1 MTGEGAEGRG
11 PDLPEAESIGGLDP
25 CRIHTCSVPP
35 MIHRQGKTTS
45 SEIPKSHS
53 SSHLT

>member
-35 MIHRQGKTTS
+35 RIHRQGKTTS